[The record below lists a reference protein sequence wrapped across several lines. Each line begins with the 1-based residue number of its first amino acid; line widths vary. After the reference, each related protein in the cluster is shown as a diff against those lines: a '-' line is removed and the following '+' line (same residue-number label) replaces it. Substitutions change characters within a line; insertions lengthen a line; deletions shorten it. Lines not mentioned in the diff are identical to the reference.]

1 MLLPWYFHDESNN
14 EQLRKKKDLL
24 LSNSFNEKM
33 LIADIFEVKKASNKI
48 VKLWQEAK
56 DIEIT
61 LDFLQPD
68 GIFGKLL
75 KK

>member
-1 MLLPWYFHDESNN
+1 M
-14 EQLRKKKDLL
+14 

>member
-1 MLLPWYFHDESNN
+1 M
-14 EQLRKKKDLL
+14 

-33 LIADIFEVKKASNKI
+33 LIADIFEVKKNSSAI

-61 LDFLQPD
+61 LDFLQPN
-68 GIFGKLL
+68 GIFSKFF
-75 KK
+75 KRIVKSH

>member
-1 MLLPWYFHDESNN
+1 M
-14 EQLRKKKDLL
+14 

-33 LIADIFEVKKASNKI
+33 LIADIFEVKKNSSAI

-61 LDFLQPD
+61 LDFLQPN
-68 GIFGKLL
+68 GFLGKLI
-75 KK
+75 KR